1 MSKNSAYIVLEQI
14 RSQIENATK
23 WNHSISAE
31 TKLLLT
37 LRLYASGSLLIT
49 AGDFCGVSKSSATR
63 ICKIVSHHI
72 ARLQEK
78 YIKFP
83 ATPEEKFEVVNGFYQ
98 FARLSRLIAAL
109 DCTHVRIHSPGGAN
123 GEIFQNRKGY
133 FSFNV
138 QTMCDSKLKIMDIVA
153 RWPGSSH
160 DSTIFNNSRICA
172 RFENG
177 DFGNHLIVADSGYQ
191 CRRYMMTP
199 LRNCNNPQETLY
211 NESQIRTRNCVER
224 SYGVWKRRFPILS
237 TGIKVKLTTI
247 QSIIVATAVLHNI
260 CCKNNE
266 ADPPAA
272 DNSINEAMNNGY
284 DSERTSNS
292 QNENTSVRSSLVN
305 DYFRSLLG

>member
-1 MSKNSAYIVLEQI
+1 
-14 RSQIENATK
+14 
-23 WNHSISAE
+23 
-31 TKLLLT
+31 
-37 LRLYASGSLLIT
+37 
-49 AGDFCGVSKSSATR
+49 
-63 ICKIVSHHI
+63 
-72 ARLQEK
+72 
-78 YIKFP
+78 
-83 ATPEEKFEVVNGFYQ
+83 
-98 FARLSRLIAAL
+98 
-109 DCTHVRIHSPGGAN
+109 
-123 GEIFQNRKGY
+123 
-133 FSFNV
+133 
-138 QTMCDSKLKIMDIVA
+138 MDIVA

-191 CRRYMMTP
+191 CRRYMLTP

-260 CCKNNE
+260 CCTNNE

-284 DSERTSNS
+284 ESERTSNF